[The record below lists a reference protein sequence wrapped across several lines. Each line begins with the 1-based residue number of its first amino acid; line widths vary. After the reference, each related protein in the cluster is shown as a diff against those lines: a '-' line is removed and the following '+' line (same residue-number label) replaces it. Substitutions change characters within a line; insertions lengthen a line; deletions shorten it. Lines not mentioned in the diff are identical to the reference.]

1 MVTRKCFSLDFV
13 GFLKKLS
20 ICRWGHTC
28 ISLLEPSLFVSRGWI
43 VHDSKP
49 QCRPHCDAGG
59 ITQLC
64 APQPNIQLSN
74 CEGHTVVYFCFAL
87 LVHRPFPT
95 DAVKGSLPGVARL
108 QVRFSASRRDCRL
121 WLDLKSFK
129 TKSIVTQFVTD
140 ITIKKSLTIIPTTRS
155 K

>member
-1 MVTRKCFSLDFV
+1 M
-13 GFLKKLS
+13 GFLKKSS
-20 ICRWGHTC
+20 ICRWGHAC

-49 QCRPHCDAGG
+49 QCRPHCNAGG

-95 DAVKGSLPGVARL
+95 DAVKGSLPGVARPLFCVEARLPAVAGSQKL
-108 QVRFSASRRDCRL
+108 QDQKYRYTIR
-121 WLDLKSFK
+121 
-129 TKSIVTQFVTD
+129 VTD
-140 ITIKKSLTIIPTTRS
+140 TTIKKSLTIIPTTRS